1 MSGTP
6 SVLVNHQ
13 PKIKVIRRQQGTG
26 VHNLFCAILTWAYYM
41 H

>member
-6 SVLVNHQ
+6 SVLVNNQ
-13 PKIKVIRRQQGTG
+13 LKIKAIRRQQGTG
-26 VHNLFCAILTWAYYM
+26 VHNPFCAILTWTYM